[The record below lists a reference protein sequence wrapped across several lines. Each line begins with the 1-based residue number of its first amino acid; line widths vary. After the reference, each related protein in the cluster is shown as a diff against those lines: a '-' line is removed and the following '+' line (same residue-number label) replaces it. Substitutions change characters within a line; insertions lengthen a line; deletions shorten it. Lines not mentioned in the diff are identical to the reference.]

1 MTINSP
7 SDPEQHAAAADPG
20 TVAELLAAGRHVDA
34 AALALRDGDA
44 GRAAKIYEQI
54 WDFGSAAR
62 AAHAGGDLP
71 NALRYALDARDA
83 PFTRELLGRLTST
96 DEGSRAAVDILAR
109 ARQYDQA
116 AALAERV
123 GDRER
128 AIDLYQR
135 AHLDLDAARLLEAAG
150 RDREAGRLLERA
162 VDLLAGDE
170 RAQAHLQL
178 GRVLAH
184 RAAYADAARHLQEAA
199 RSKPTP
205 PPAIVREALQ
215 HLVATLAAMGLRDGA
230 RDILLELRRDDET
243 IEADLDLHLRAWRQ
257 LRATTPAQTDR
268 DVVADRY
275 RLGPLLGAGSA
286 GRVYLADDEVT
297 GRQVAVKLVHAA
309 DARGGTAFERF
320 VREAR
325 VASGLRHASLVEVH
339 DVSIEHGLIVMEYLS
354 GGSLAQRVASG
365 EVLTPSAV
373 RRLMLEVVA
382 GLEAAHHRGV
392 VHRDVKPAN
401 IFFDARGAAKLGD
414 FGVAHLIDLGQTQ
427 TGGLIGT
434 LAYMSPEQITGAP
447 ITVAADFYALGIT
460 TFEAL
465 TGRLPFLG
473 PDFVAQHLGEEAPAP
488 TSIVPT
494 LAPGWDPLLAA
505 LLRKDPQ
512 GRMASA
518 EQLRRALDELVLAAP
533 RVSLRPLDPEPP
545 VAAVVVNN
553 EPAARTARY
562 QHHTPLGATDVSSLE
577 RAVDTALDRSVVRES
592 FVESELGAEAM
603 NHARRLGAVASPFV
617 QRALAWNRSER
628 TLVFE
633 APSGS
638 AWRDAVLPTQPTEWV
653 RLLKRLARGAASMHE
668 FGLAHGHISATMVV
682 VDEGHV
688 PTIMLAGNGAVTT
701 ATPADDVNAIVAL
714 LAEQLRCAPS
724 WPALAAALGGLGVDA
739 SPVDGEQLYA
749 AVDALEIA
757 IIKARLAS

>member
-1 MTINSP
+1 MTGNSSNDGDTP
-7 SDPEQHAAAADPG
+7 TAPADPG
-20 TVAELLAAGRHVDA
+20 TVAELLAAGRHVEA

-54 WDFGSAAR
+54 WDFAAAAH

-71 NALRYALDARDA
+71 SALRYALDARDA

-96 DEGSRAAVDILAR
+96 DDGTRAAVDILAR

-123 GDRER
+123 GDRDR

-135 AHLDLDAARLLEAAG
+135 AHHDLDAARLLEAAG

-199 RSKPTP
+199 RSKPAP

-230 RDILLELRRDDET
+230 RDILLELRRTDET
-243 IEADLDLHLRAWRQ
+243 IEPDLDLYLRAWRQ
-257 LRATTPAQTDR
+257 LRAAVPAQTDR

-286 GRVYLADDEVT
+286 GRVYLADDEIT

-309 DARGGTAFERF
+309 DARGGAAFERF

-339 DVSIEHGLIVMEYLS
+339 DVSVEHGLIVMEYLS
-354 GGSLAQRVASG
+354 GGSLAQRLANG

-401 IFFDARGAAKLGD
+401 IFFDARGSAKLGD

-447 ITVAADFYALGIT
+447 ITVAADFYALGVT
-460 TFEAL
+460 MFEAL
-465 TGRLPFLG
+465 TARLPFIG

-488 TSIVPT
+488 TSILPA

-512 GRMASA
+512 SRMASA
-518 EQLRRALDELVLAAP
+518 EELRRALDELVLAAP
-533 RVSLRPLDPEPP
+533 RVSLRPLDSAVAVAEAVIDSEP
-545 VAAVVVNN
+545 V
-553 EPAARTARY
+553 ARTARY
-562 QHHTPLGATDVSSLE
+562 QHHAPLGSTDVSSLE
-577 RAVDTALDRSVVRES
+577 RAVDTALDRSVVRET
-592 FVESELGAEAM
+592 FIDGELGDAAM

-633 APSGS
+633 APSGA
-638 AWRDAVLPTQPTEWV
+638 AWRDAVLPVLPTEWV
-653 RLLKRLARGAASMHE
+653 RLLKRLARGTASMHE
-668 FGLAHGHISATMVV
+668 LGLAHGHISTTMVV

-688 PTIMLAGNGAVTT
+688 PTIMLAGNGAVTA
-701 ATPADDVNAIVAL
+701 ATPADDVTAIIAL
-714 LAEQLRCAPS
+714 LAEQLSCAPTWS
-724 WPALAAALGGLGVDA
+724 ALATALGGA
-739 SPVDGEQLYA
+739 SLVEQLTDGEQLYA

-757 IIKARLAS
+757 IIRARLAR